1 VVQGIKV
8 GMRQPPFHSG
18 RLVVELNNRIIGRK
32 SAFIDLGQCPAAS
45 EVESLK
51 KAANYWRSKQ
61 VLNPEVSKGHAGP
74 ASRNLCS
81 RDTCGLRQSSRIRD
95 LSADVILPKVGL
107 GLRRDVEFNQKDQAH
122 DLIQSHRRAIVRLR
136 HNLAKIE
143 RLIGGWR
150 RSGAKSGR
158 YDTELGRDDSGY
170 RVIEAENG
178 MFAVELWQSGNCLY
192 EADGFQTR
200 EQAEAWIIPV

>member
-1 VVQGIKV
+1 MLGLL
-8 GMRQPPFHSG
+8 
-18 RLVVELNNRIIGRK
+18 LVIFVAVALAVYVNRHGFR
-32 SAFIDLGQCPAAS
+32 G
-45 EVESLK
+45 
-51 KAANYWRSKQ
+51 
-61 VLNPEVSKGHAGP
+61 
-74 ASRNLCS
+74 
-81 RDTCGLRQSSRIRD
+81 

-107 GLRRDVEFNQKDQAH
+107 GPKDQAH
-122 DLIQSHRRAIVRLR
+122 DLIQSHRRAIARLR

-158 YDTELGRDDSGY
+158 HETESGRDDSGY

-178 MFAVELWQSGNCLY
+178 IFAVELWQSGNCLY

-200 EQAEAWIIPV
+200 EQAEAWIIPVEIEDRRSANETSIKRHHLVIQR